1 MDKKVS
7 FICTSYR
14 RYRCVQRIIKQ
25 YLLQDYSNK
34 ELIILNT
41 DPEYLFKLDPS
52 LEGENITVVNNH
64 IDYANGNPYTNRGDI
79 CRDAVEHATGD
90 LFMLADDDDIYLPW
104 HIRQAVDGIT
114 VNGLDSWKPE
124 RSFFRT
130 HDKLEE
136 VMNTMEASIVV
147 KMHRI
152 REIGFRSDLTGYEG
166 ISWYTQLRDEGQLTE
181 HEKHYIPS
189 YCFNWGDPTD
199 LAGHKQSGDIDNPDN
214 FENHKRQSKDVSNE
228 PLMPCT
234 DDIVNELYSGIYD
247 YLRRNQSKYDPELW
261 QKYIAKYI

>member
-41 DPEYLFKLDPS
+41 DPEHLFKLDSS
-52 LEGENITVVNNH
+52 LENENIIVVNNH
-64 IDYANGNPYTNRGDI
+64 LDYVTNKPYTNRGDI
-79 CRDAVEHATGD
+79 CRDAVKHATGD
-90 LFMLADDDDIYLPW
+90 FFMLADDDDIYLPW

-114 VNGLDSWKPE
+114 ANGLDSWKPE
-124 RSFFRT
+124 LSFFKTRI
-130 HDKLEE
+130 KLEE
-136 VMNTMEASIVV
+136 TRNTMEASIIV

-152 REIGFRSDLTGYEG
+152 KQIGFRSDLTGYEG
-166 ISWYTQLRDEGQLTE
+166 ISWYTQLRNEGQLVE
-181 HEKHYIPS
+181 HEKYYIPS
-189 YCFNWGDPTD
+189 YCFNWGDPQE

-214 FENHKRQSKDVSNE
+214 FENHKVASNDISNE
-228 PLMPCT
+228 PLTPCT
-234 DDIVNELYSGIYD
+234 DDIVKELYSSLYD
-247 YLRRNQSKYDPELW
+247 YLILNQKKYSSILW